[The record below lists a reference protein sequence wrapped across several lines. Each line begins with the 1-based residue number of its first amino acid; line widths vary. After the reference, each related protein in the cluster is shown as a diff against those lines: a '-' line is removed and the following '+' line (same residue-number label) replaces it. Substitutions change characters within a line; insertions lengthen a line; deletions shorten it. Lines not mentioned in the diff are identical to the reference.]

1 MPLINHA
8 NVRAV
13 ASRYFEAC
21 LLFDACDAGSA
32 VVSAGWER
40 PSLYHIV
47 SKEIIM
53 IVGTEKVLRKNKAD
67 NKTPRNVCQYKIQ
80 NAGGNSIGKLNGYLT
95 F

>member
-1 MPLINHA
+1 MLPSLKASNPKNKSPNNFQMPLINHA

-13 ASRYFEAC
+13 AFRYFEAC

-53 IVGTEKVLRKNKAD
+53 IVGTEKE
-67 NKTPRNVCQYKIQ
+67 
-80 NAGGNSIGKLNGYLT
+80 
-95 F
+95 